1 MGRKFFVLMAVLAA
15 LLFTAPLAA
24 QATPVDT
31 QLMLVVD
38 VSGSIDGTEYN
49 LMMDGYADAF
59 RSQLVKDAIDSREHQ
74 AIVVGLVFFAS
85 SAADSSVTWT
95 EVTSATADTFAD
107 TLDDYARPPAYGGV
121 GQMTNVAAGID
132 LAHSLG
138 TATGYEPTR
147 YIMDVSGDGVQ
158 NVAGN
163 TAAERDQALGLY
175 DAINGITIGGD
186 TNLQTWYTNNVV
198 GGETGFQTNADS
210 FEDFGAAI
218 QAKLAREIAITPEPG
233 TLLLF
238 GSAAGLL
245 GFWRRRRARR
255 V

>member
-1 MGRKFFVLMAVLAA
+1 
-15 LLFTAPLAA
+15 
-24 QATPVDT
+24 
-31 QLMLVVD
+31 
-38 VSGSIDGTEYN
+38 
-49 LMMDGYADAF
+49 
-59 RSQLVKDAIDSREHQ
+59 
-74 AIVVGLVFFAS
+74 
-85 SAADSSVTWT
+85 
-95 EVTSATADTFAD
+95 
-107 TLDDYARPPAYGGV
+107 
-121 GQMTNVAAGID
+121 
-132 LAHSLG
+132 
-138 TATGYEPTR
+138 
-147 YIMDVSGDGVQ
+147 MDVSGDGVQ
-158 NVAGN
+158 NVYGWN

-186 TNLQTWYTNNVV
+186 TYLQTWYTNNVV
-198 GGETGFQTNADS
+198 GGATGFQTNADS

>member
-1 MGRKFFVLMAVLAA
+1 
-15 LLFTAPLAA
+15 
-24 QATPVDT
+24 
-31 QLMLVVD
+31 
-38 VSGSIDGTEYN
+38 
-49 LMMDGYADAF
+49 
-59 RSQLVKDAIDSREHQ
+59 
-74 AIVVGLVFFAS
+74 
-85 SAADSSVTWT
+85 
-95 EVTSATADTFAD
+95 
-107 TLDDYARPPAYGGV
+107 
-121 GQMTNVAAGID
+121 MTNVAAGID

>member
-15 LLFTAPLAA
+15 LLFTAPLGA

-38 VSGSIDGTEYN
+38 VSWSIDSNEYN

-59 RSQLVKDAIDSREHQ
+59 RSDAVQNAIASGTNQ
-74 AIVVGLVFFAS
+74 SIVVGLVFFAG
-85 SAADSSVTWT
+85 SAANSTVTWT
-95 EVTSATADTFAD
+95 YINSDAAADAFAD
-107 TLDDYARPPAYGGV
+107 VLDDYTRPTNIG
-121 GQMTNVAAGID
+121 MSTNVAQGID

-158 NVAGN
+158 NVGGWN
-163 TAAERDQALGLY
+163 TAAERDQALALY

-186 TNLQTWYTNNVV
+186 TYLQTWYTNNVV

-210 FEDFGAAI
+210 YADFGDAI

-255 V
+255 A